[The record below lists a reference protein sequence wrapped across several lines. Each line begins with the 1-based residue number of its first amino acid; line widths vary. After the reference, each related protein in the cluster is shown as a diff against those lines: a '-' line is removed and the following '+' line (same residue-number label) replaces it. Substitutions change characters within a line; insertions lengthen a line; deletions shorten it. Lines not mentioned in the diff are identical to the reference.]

1 MEKRII
7 ELAQKAIRI
16 KSTADNKKNLVK
28 IMDLFVGRFSD
39 TSIFEVKRFLH
50 EGKPSAIIKPKSK
63 EPKIWFNAH
72 LDIVPGE
79 DHLFSPRIIN
89 DRLIGRGALD
99 MKTAA
104 SCMTELT
111 RKLIQEGNNIGLML
125 VTDEEIGGHKGTKFL
140 MDQKVVNPEFVIVG
154 EATDLEIGIESKGV
168 LSLEIISKGKS
179 AHGSRP
185 WLGKNA
191 FEEMIKPIQV
201 LLTDFPIPKKEVWKT
216 TINIGVIHAGDA
228 VNQVPDRCILKLDI
242 RYVPQDEPHHILKLI
257 KKIFSKQEVV
267 VKMLEAPIFSKKTNP
282 YIRLFAKSIKTVLN
296 MKPIF
301 RRGHGSADIRFFT
314 EKGIPAIAFGLRGKG
329 LHSNHEWVSL
339 KEINKYVKIL
349 ESFVIIANN
358 NL

>member
-1 MEKRII
+1 MEKHII

-39 TSIFEVKRFLH
+39 TSIFKVKRFLH
-50 EGKPSAIIKPKSK
+50 EGKSSAIIKPKSK
-63 EPKIWFNAH
+63 EPKIWLNAH

-79 DHLFSPRIIN
+79 EHLFSPRIKN

-111 RKLIQEGNNIGLML
+111 RKLIQEGNNIGIML
-125 VTDEEIGGHKGTKFL
+125 VTDEEVGGNKGTKFL
-140 MDQKVVNPEFVIVG
+140 IDQKVVNPEFVIVG
-154 EATDLEIGIESKGV
+154 EATDFEIGIESKGV

-201 LLTDFPIPKKEVWKT
+201 LLSDFPTPKREVWKT
-216 TINIGVIHAGDA
+216 TVNLGVIHAGDA

-242 RYVPQDEPHHILKLI
+242 RYVPHDDPQHILKRI
-257 KKIFSKQEVV
+257 KKIFSKQEMVI
-267 VKMLEAPIFSKKTNP
+267 KMFEPPIFSKKTNP
-282 YIRLFAKSIKTVLN
+282 YIKLFAKSTKTVLN
-296 MKPIF
+296 TKPIF

-329 LHSNHEWVSL
+329 LHSNNEWVSL
-339 KEINKYVKIL
+339 KEINKYIGIL

>member
-7 ELAQKAIRI
+7 ELAQKAICI
-16 KSTADNKKNLVK
+16 KSTADNQENLKEV
-28 IMDLFVGRFSD
+28 MNVFVGRFD
-39 TSIFEVKRFLH
+39 NTSVFEIKRFLH
-50 EGKPSAIIKPKSK
+50 EGKPSAIIMPKSK
-63 EPKIWFNAH
+63 VPKIWFNAH
-72 LDIVPGE
+72 LDVVPGE
-79 DHLFSPRIIN
+79 EHLFSPLIKN
-89 DRLIGRGALD
+89 NRLIGRGALD

-111 RKLIQEGNNIGLML
+111 RKLIMSGHNIGLML
-125 VTDEEIGGHKGTKFL
+125 VTDEEIGGQKGTKFL
-140 MDQKVVNPEFVIVG
+140 MDQKIVRPEFVIVG
-154 EATDLEIGIESKGV
+154 EATDFEIGIESKGV

-191 FEEMIKPIQV
+191 FGEIIKPVQK
-201 LLTDFPIPKKEVWKT
+201 LLSDFPIPKKEAWKT
-216 TINIGVIHAGDA
+216 TINMGAIYAGDA
-228 VNQVPDRCILKLDI
+228 VNQVPDKCILKLDI
-242 RYVPQDEPHHILKLI
+242 RYVPHDDPQLILNRT
-257 KKIFSKQEVV
+257 KKIFLEQEVL
-267 VKMLEAPIFSKKTNP
+267 VKMFEPPIFSKKTNP
-282 YIRLFAKSIKTVLN
+282 YIKLFSKSTNKVLKT
-296 MKPIF
+296 KPIF

-349 ESFVIIANN
+349 ESFIIIANN